1 MGSKRKVVI
10 IGASFA
16 GLAAAGAIS
25 SRYSVRVLDP
35 RREFQWTPNIHEIL
49 SGVKSERDVL
59 LNREKIIERHGH
71 TFLCDSAASLDTAAR
86 KIETAAGKTL
96 RYDACIVAS
105 GGVRDMQGIPGAAR
119 HCIGFGTA
127 AEAAAIEKRIAHLV
141 ALGKPASIVIIG
153 GGISGIE
160 ALGEILRR
168 HRRDE
173 VLDLHVV
180 EREEEIL
187 PGMPA
192 ALVADIRRRAG
203 EYGVSFHTGK
213 TVRRFTRAGVS
224 FATGKPLAADLVIWS
239 AGMSPPAYLAESG
252 LIPPGHRWAPV
263 NQTLVSKLAPEV
275 LVAGDTAE
283 LPSALRKQ
291 AYHAIDMG
299 EYAGNNVQRMF
310 RGRPLRRF
318 RSSRKPL
325 LVAFGDLD
333 TYLVAGDSVVASP
346 YLAAAK
352 ESVYQYYMARLS
364 LALPP
369 VEFGAGVAARFGGAI
384 RSLVLPEIFSGRGL
398 PSIRGARIL
407 EAPSTTE

>member
-1 MGSKRKVVI
+1 MARKKKVVI

-16 GLAAAGAIS
+16 GLAAAGAIP

-35 RREFQWTPNIHEIL
+35 RPEFQWTPNIHEIL
-49 SGVKSERDVL
+49 SGVKTERDVL
-59 LNREKIIERHGH
+59 LDRETIIRHRGH
-71 TFLCDSAASLDTAAR
+71 AFIRDSAVKLDTADR
-86 KIETAAGKTL
+86 KVETAAGKTL

-105 GGVRDMQGIPGAAR
+105 GGVRDMQGIPGADKY
-119 HCIGFGTA
+119 CIGFGTA
-127 AEAAAIEKRIAHLV
+127 AEAAAIEKRIRRLV
-141 ALGKPASIVIIG
+141 ALGKPASVVIIG

-168 HRRDE
+168 HRSDE

-180 EREEEIL
+180 ERETEIL

-203 EYGVSFHTGK
+203 EYGVNFHVGR
-213 TVRRFTRAGVS
+213 TVRRITKTGVA
-224 FATGKPLAADLVIWS
+224 FKGGKSLPADLVIWS
-239 AGMSPPAYLAESG
+239 AGLSPPAYLAESG
-252 LIPPGHRWAPV
+252 LIPTGHRWAPV
-263 NQTLVSKLAPEV
+263 NQTLVSKVTPQV

-291 AYHAIDMG
+291 AYHALDMG

-310 RGRPLRRF
+310 RGRALRRF
-318 RSSRKPL
+318 RASTKPL

-333 TYLVAGDSVVASP
+333 TYLVAGDRVVASP

-364 LALPP
+364 LGQPP
-369 VEFGAGVAARFGGAI
+369 VDFGAGLAARFGGAI
-384 RSLVLPEIFSGRGL
+384 RSLVLPEILSGRAL
-398 PSIRGARIL
+398 RSIRGARIL
-407 EAPSTTE
+407 E